1 MRLILFTFSFFSLS
15 LCYASFPISNSHNS
29 CELETIEAYQNPS
42 EKNVSATLSL
52 IGGILWLPA
61 LVLTI
66 GGALAGAVVLTAAMA
81 VLTIISILIAIIF
94 GIIGLTKKRRW
105 VLALIGLL
113 SGLLSILL
121 LLGV

>member
-1 MRLILFTFSFFSLS
+1 MRKMLFIFSFFSLS
-15 LCYASFPISNSHNS
+15 LCYASFPISDSHNS
-29 CELETIEAYQNPS
+29 CELEKVEAHQNPT

-81 VLTIISILIAIIF
+81 VLTIISVLIAIIF

-113 SGLLSILL
+113 SGMLSILL
-121 LLGV
+121 LLGI

>member
-1 MRLILFTFSFFSLS
+1 MRLILFTFSFFCFS
-15 LCYASFPISNSHNS
+15 LCYASFPISNSQNS
-29 CELETIEAYQNPS
+29 YELEKLEAYQNPS

-61 LVLTI
+61 LVITI

-81 VLTIISILIAIIF
+81 ALTIISVSIAIIF

-121 LLGV
+121 LIGL

>member
-1 MRLILFTFSFFSLS
+1 MRLILFTFSFFCFS
-15 LCYASFPISNSHNS
+15 LCYASFPISNSQNS
-29 CELETIEAYQNPS
+29 YELEKLEAYQNPS

-66 GGALAGAVVLTAAMA
+66 GGVLAGAVVLASAMA
-81 VLTIISILIAIIF
+81 ALTIISVLTAIIF

-113 SGLLSILL
+113 SGILSILL
-121 LLGV
+121 LLGI

>member
-1 MRLILFTFSFFSLS
+1 MRLILFTFSFFCFS
-15 LCYASFPISNSHNS
+15 LCYASFPISNSQNS
-29 CELETIEAYQNPS
+29 YELEKLEAYQNPS

-66 GGALAGAVVLTAAMA
+66 GGGLAGTVVLASAMA
-81 VLTIISILIAIIF
+81 ALTIISVLTAIIF

-113 SGLLSILL
+113 SGMLSILL
-121 LLGV
+121 LLGI

>member
-81 VLTIISILIAIIF
+81 VLTIISVLIAIIF

-105 VLALIGLL
+105 VLSLIGLL

>member
-29 CELETIEAYQNPS
+29 CELETIVAYQNPS

-81 VLTIISILIAIIF
+81 VLTIISVLIAIIF

>member
-61 LVLTI
+61 IVLTI

-81 VLTIISILIAIIF
+81 LLTIISVLIAIIF

>member
-81 VLTIISILIAIIF
+81 VLTIISVLIAIIF

>member
-1 MRLILFTFSFFSLS
+1 M
-15 LCYASFPISNSHNS
+15 
-29 CELETIEAYQNPS
+29 AYQNPS

-61 LVLTI
+61 IVLTI

-81 VLTIISILIAIIF
+81 VLTIISVLIAIIF

>member
-1 MRLILFTFSFFSLS
+1 MRQVLFIVFFFSTS
-15 LCYASFPISNSHNS
+15 LCYASFPISDSHNTYQ
-29 CELETIEAYQNPS
+29 LENVKPEQSS
-42 EKNVSATLSL
+42 ERNINATLSL

-66 GGALAGAVVLTAAMA
+66 GGALAGAAAFTAAMA
-81 VLTIISILIAIIF
+81 ALTVLFVLMAIIF
-94 GIIGLTKKRRW
+94 GIIGLMKKRRW
-105 VLALIGLL
+105 VLALITLL

>member
-81 VLTIISILIAIIF
+81 LLTIISVLIAIIF

>member
-15 LCYASFPISNSHNS
+15 LCYASFPISNSQNS
-29 CELETIEAYQNPS
+29 YELEKLEAYQNPS

-81 VLTIISILIAIIF
+81 ALTIISVLIAIIF

-113 SGLLSILL
+113 SGMLSILL
-121 LLGV
+121 LLGI

>member
-1 MRLILFTFSFFSLS
+1 MRVVLFNFSFFCFS
-15 LCYASFPISNSHNS
+15 LCYASFPINENHNY

-42 EKNVSATLSL
+42 EKNDSATLSL

-66 GGALAGAVVLTAAMA
+66 VGALAGAVVLTAAMA
-81 VLTIISILIAIIF
+81 ALTIISVLIAIIF

-113 SGLLSILL
+113 SGILSILL

>member
-1 MRLILFTFSFFSLS
+1 
-15 LCYASFPISNSHNS
+15 
-29 CELETIEAYQNPS
+29 LEKVEAHQNPT

-66 GGALAGAVVLTAAMA
+66 GGGLAGAVVLASAMA
-81 VLTIISILIAIIF
+81 ALTIISVLTAIIF

-113 SGLLSILL
+113 SGMLSILL
-121 LLGV
+121 LLGI

>member
-15 LCYASFPISNSHNS
+15 LCYASFPISNSQNS
-29 CELETIEAYQNPS
+29 YELETVEAYQNPS

-66 GGALAGAVVLTAAMA
+66 VGALAGAVVLTAAMT
-81 VLTIISILIAIIF
+81 VLTIISVLIAIIF

>member
-15 LCYASFPISNSHNS
+15 LCYASFPISNSQNS
-29 CELETIEAYQNPS
+29 YELEKLEAYQNPS

-81 VLTIISILIAIIF
+81 ALTIISVLIAIIF

>member
-15 LCYASFPISNSHNS
+15 LCYASFPIINSHNS
-29 CELETIEAYQNPS
+29 CELETIKAYQNPS
-42 EKNVSATLSL
+42 EKNVSATLSI

-81 VLTIISILIAIIF
+81 VLTIISVLIAIIF

>member
-29 CELETIEAYQNPS
+29 YELETIEAYQNPS

-81 VLTIISILIAIIF
+81 VLTIISVLIAIIF

>member
-1 MRLILFTFSFFSLS
+1 
-15 LCYASFPISNSHNS
+15 
-29 CELETIEAYQNPS
+29 LEKLEAYQNPS

-81 VLTIISILIAIIF
+81 ALTIISVLIAIIF

>member
-1 MRLILFTFSFFSLS
+1 MRLILFTFSFFCFS
-15 LCYASFPISNSHNS
+15 LCYASFPISNSQNS
-29 CELETIEAYQNPS
+29 YELEKLEAYQNPS

-81 VLTIISILIAIIF
+81 VLTIISVLIAIIF